1 MKRIFKILLLQ
12 IASIVIIKY
21 SVAQEF
27 PLFNPSEPF
36 SKYSKLMDEYYRL
49 KGKNAP
55 GYKQWK
61 RQQWYQESRLGPD
74 GKIVNETQL
83 KQDAIQQALA
93 RAQSLRTNNDNLY
106 LATWSQL
113 GPTSVSNDGIGRIN
127 RITFHPT
134 NASIFFVSTAGGGLW
149 KTVNGGSSWV
159 SLTDGLPNI
168 NTCGVAID
176 YTNPNILYLVT
187 GDADAFI
194 GNVLNVDYSRRSM
207 GVLKSSDGG
216 NTWNPTGLV
225 FDEIT
230 GPLAY
235 NIRIHPTNPAIL
247 YVSTTDGIYRTA
259 NSGTTWSL
267 VFGSNHFFSSIY
279 DMEFKPGSS
288 TVMYASGLDSIFRSV
303 NSGATWSGVYK
314 IPTLILENPGRCE
327 LAVTPD
333 DPEYVYALSGPAFHD
348 QYYRFRGLFRSVDG
362 GTSFTKIRDSMN
374 ILGRHVTGQDA
385 ADQSSYDL
393 SIAVDPLDKNHII
406 TGGIYMWQSF
416 DGGQTIARMNPT
428 NNYHADI
435 HDIKYHPL
443 SPSVLY
449 HCSDGGIYQYFAGTN
464 TWNNFNNGLPIT
476 EYYRISTAQSNAIQ
490 VTGGSQDNGSH
501 MRKIASSGFDGIIG
515 ADGMDNIIAPS
526 NSNFIYASIQNS
538 VIFKSI
544 NNGSS
549 FTQILDADA
558 ENLIDR
564 WVTPLALH
572 PTDNNTI
579 FVGTHPIVRVFE
591 AGGIVTINNLNST
604 ASANNILKIASS
616 NSNLLYAANSR
627 SLFNSDIEG
636 TKIWRT
642 ADGGSSW
649 SEIYATEQKFISD
662 MVLNP
667 DNPDEIWATF
677 GGFESGYKVLKSSD
691 GGANWTNV
699 SGSLPNVPVNC
710 IVYKDN
716 NGVPDDALY
725 IGTDIGV
732 FYRDNNLGDWTPYN
746 TGLPVV
752 VVTDL
757 EIQASSGL
765 LRAGTYGRGIW
776 ETPLFTT
783 ACNATYTF
791 TTSSH
796 DHSTPYFY
804 QASSSITSTAD
815 IVGTGARVQYRAGS
829 FITLNPGF
837 SINSESG
844 AKFTGLIGSCISG
857 SVPPGYFNQSFNGL
871 KGFIVK

>member
-1 MKRIFKILLLQ
+1 MNRIYKILLLQ
-12 IASIVIIKY
+12 IASIAIIKY
-21 SVAQEF
+21 SVAQVM
-27 PLFNPSEPF
+27 PDFNPAEPF
-36 SKYSKLMDEYYRL
+36 SKYSKKMDEYYAV

-61 RQQWYQESRLGPD
+61 RQQWYQEARLGPD
-74 GKIVNETQL
+74 GKIVNEVQL
-83 KQDAIQQALA
+83 KQDAIQQTSA
-93 RAQSLRTNNDNLY
+93 RALGQRMNDENLY
-106 LATWSQL
+106 MASWSQL
-113 GPTSVSNDGIGRIN
+113 GPTVVTGNGIGRIN

-134 NASIFFVSTAGGGLW
+134 NASIFYVSTAGGGLW
-149 KTVNGGSSWV
+149 KTVNGGSSWQ

-168 NTCGVAID
+168 NTSGVAID
-176 YTNPNILYLVT
+176 YTNTNVLYLLT

-194 GNVLNVDYSRRSM
+194 GNVWSTDYTKRSM

-216 NTWNPTGLV
+216 NTWNPTGLS
-225 FDEIT
+225 FDEIS

-247 YVSTTDGIYRTA
+247 YVSTTDGIYRTT
-259 NSGTTWSL
+259 NSGTTWTL
-267 VFGSNHFFSSIY
+267 VLPNHTIY

-288 TVMYASGLDSIFRSV
+288 TIMYASGRDSIFRTL
-303 NSGATWSGVYK
+303 NSGVTWSGVYK
-314 IPTLILENPGRCE
+314 IPTLILEETGRCE

-333 DPEYVYALSGPAFHD
+333 DPEYVYALAGPGFNF
-348 QYYRFRGLFRSVDG
+348 QYYRFRGLFRSVNG
-362 GTSFTKIRDSMN
+362 GDSFTKIRDSMN

-385 ADQSSYDL
+385 ADQSRYDL

-406 TGGIYMWQSF
+406 TGGIYQWQSF
-416 DGGQTIARMNPT
+416 DGGTTIARMSPT

-435 HDIKYHPL
+435 HDIKFHPL
-443 SPSVLY
+443 APSVLY
-449 HCSDGGIYQYFAGTN
+449 HCSDGGVYQYFAGTN

-476 EYYRISTAQSNAIQ
+476 EYYRISTAETNAIQ

-501 MRKIASSGFDGIIG
+501 MRKIASSGFDGILG

-526 NSNFIYASIQNS
+526 NSNYIYASIQNS
-538 VIFKSI
+538 VVFKST

-558 ENLIDR
+558 ENLGDR

-579 FVGTHPIVRVFE
+579 FIGTHPIVRVFE
-591 AGGIVTINNLNST
+591 AGGIVTIDHLNNT

-616 NSNLLYAANSR
+616 DANLLYAANSK

-636 TKIWRT
+636 TRIWRT
-642 ADGGSSW
+642 SDGGNNW
-649 SEIYATEQKFISD
+649 NEIYATEQKFISD
-662 MVLNP
+662 MALNP
-667 DNPDEIWATF
+667 DNPNEIWATF

-710 IVYKDN
+710 IIYKDN
-716 NGVPDDALY
+716 NGNPDDALY

-732 FYRDNNLGDWTPYN
+732 FYRDNNLGDWIPFS

-776 ETPLFTT
+776 ETSLFTT

-796 DHSTPYFY
+796 DRSTPYFY
-804 QASSSITSTAD
+804 QASSSIISTAQ
-815 IVGTGARVQYRAGS
+815 IVGTGSRVQYRAGS
-829 FITLNPGF
+829 YITLNPGF
-837 SINSESG
+837 AVNSESG

-857 SVPPGYFNQSFNGL
+857 GVPPGYFTRSFNGL
-871 KGFIVK
+871 KGFLIK